1 MNKKTLY
8 NIIDW
13 AAHYIAYAAILVF
26 VATFFDSFSIDDT
39 HLYLYG
45 MLATLI
51 IIVLNKTIKPILFK
65 LTIPLTGITIGLFY
79 PFINVFIL
87 KLTEWILGSHFEI
100 TGVWTLFFLSILIS
114 LMNILIDTL
123 FIKPLIKRLKKVNKK
138 EK

>member
-8 NIIDW
+8 SIIDW
-13 AAHYIAYAAILVF
+13 AAHYIAYAIILVF

-45 MLATLI
+45 LLATLI

-114 LMNILIDTL
+114 VMNIVIDTV
-123 FIKPLIKRLKKVNKK
+123 FIKPLMKKLKKVNKK